1 MKRMN
6 LFKQIFCELSGM
18 KSVKEAIEKKI
29 TPVSVTGLSHIH
41 RAQLIH
47 SLPEDKIHI
56 VITGSEAEAKKL
68 CDDINMMSG
77 GESAVLFP
85 SKELVFTPVDSAN
98 REYEYMRLSAL
109 TKTVKSRCSVI
120 CASIE
125 AVMQPVIPVGALIA
139 AGIELSVGQE
149 IDLQE
154 LCLTL
159 ARSGYQRCEK
169 VEGASQFSVR
179 GAIIDIFPVQ
189 ADKPVRIELFGD
201 TIDTLNEFEIETQ
214 RRTEALE
221 KVEIS
226 PASEILCDSDE
237 LAVKI
242 ENLCKKARGKH
253 IELIREH
260 LGADVRRLR
269 GGEILPHA
277 VKYYPLVY
285 GAPSTVLDYID
296 GTVVFSD
303 YSAVMDAAAGISSR
317 FSEDMKLLIEDGQLC
332 KGLYDVILDLTQLQ
346 TIFDKHVCLYISSF
360 MQSGERISFRRL
372 ISFEAMQ
379 TAPWSGEMKQLTEDL
394 HDFISRRYR
403 VILAAGSE
411 KTLSLIQSDLNGE
424 GIPCDLANENIT
436 PENGRVCLM
445 SGSFGGGFEY
455 PENKTV
461 LITQGHT
468 MDSSRKKKRKKKSNS
483 EAIRSL
489 ADITEGDLVVHSGHG
504 IGRFIGIRKLEMEG
518 VTKDYITIQYAGT
531 DKLYIPV
538 TQLDMVSKYIGPRDD
553 SGVKLNKLSSGEWQK
568 TRNNVK
574 RAVKDMAHELIELY
588 AKREKSKGFAFFP
601 DDEIQHEFEERFPY
615 IETDDQLQSIAEIKA
630 DMERE
635 RPMERLLCG
644 DVGFGKTEVAL
655 RAAMKCIL
663 SGKQCAILAPTTV
676 LAWQHYQTALR
687 RFEHFPVN
695 IELLSRYRSPK
706 QQDDIIKKL
715 KQGRIDLLIGTH
727 KIIQK
732 NVIFK
737 DLGLAIIDEEQR
749 FGVAHKEKFKESFS
763 GVDMLMLSATP
774 IPRTLN
780 MAMSGIRDMS
790 VIEEPPQDRY
800 PVQTYVIEYNIGTLV
815 QAIVRELRRGG
826 QVYYIHNRVETINA
840 CAAKLH
846 ELLPEARIAFAHGQ
860 MSEDEMSDIW
870 EQLVEHEIDI
880 LVCTTIIETG
890 VDVPNVNTLI
900 IEDADRFGLSQLYQ
914 LRGRVG
920 RSNRRGYAYFTYKRD
935 KVLTEIASKRL
946 NAMKEF
952 TQFGSGFR
960 IALRDLEIRGA
971 GSILGGKQHGHM
983 EAVGYDMYIQLL
995 SEAIAEEKGEKPE
1008 KISECLVDIQ
1018 IDAHIPEKYISSLNQ
1033 RIDIYRKIMLIS
1045 EDSDKLDLIDELID
1059 RYGDPPKSVIGLI
1072 DVSLLRNKAAKLGI
1086 TEITQ
1091 KNAAMQF
1098 YTEYLNG
1105 AQIAGLSKAY
1115 KGKIVFNGTGRSYV
1129 AVKISPKVKPF
1140 DMMRDTVE
1148 IIYENRDNKQSL

>member
-461 LITQGHT
+461 LITQGRT

-663 SGKQCAILAPTTV
+663 SGKQCAVLAPTTV